1 MKEPKK
7 FPGVLSGVML
17 VVAILFGGAGAV
29 GYMAYGSD
37 IQTVV
42 LVNLPQEDKFVQ
54 AVQFLCTLCRL
65 DHSSEHTLTARFDR
79 NPALYP
85 TTAFPSRQ
93 DHGEWS
99 IRPIWQEQLEGQ
111 MAKEPLPSRN
121 SHLLLSPLLG

>member
-7 FPGVLSGVML
+7 FPAVLSGVML

-54 AVQFLCTLCRL
+54 AVQFLCT
-65 DHSSEHTLTARFDR
+65 SAFAS
-79 NPALYP
+79 PAMKC
-85 TTAFPSRQ
+85 TS
-93 DHGEWS
+93 
-99 IRPIWQEQLEGQ
+99 
-111 MAKEPLPSRN
+111 
-121 SHLLLSPLLG
+121 

>member
-42 LVNLPQEDKFVQ
+42 LVNLPQDDKFVQ
-54 AVQFLCTLCRL
+54 AVQFLCTSSWEPFREHVLISRL
-65 DHSSEHTLTARFDR
+65 DR
-79 NPALYP
+79 NPAFHP
-85 TTAFPSRQ
+85 TSTLPSSQ
-93 DHGEWS
+93 DHGERS
-99 IRPIWQEQLEGQ
+99 IRQIRQEQRQSQ
-111 MAKEPLPSRN
+111 MAEESLQSWNSRFLFPPLM
-121 SHLLLSPLLG
+121 G